1 MVEQVEI
8 KDEQTTS
15 EKPVEQTQDT
25 PRPEG
30 LPEKFKSVEDMAK
43 SYSELESKLGAQDK
57 SNENETS
64 QPEPKQESKTES
76 KPEGDLEIAEKAVSN
91 AGLNMETL
99 QNEYNEKGQLDDKSY
114 ESLEKA
120 GIPKSY
126 VDAFINGQAALA
138 KQQGDEV
145 KAVVGGEESY
155 NKIASWAAENMT
167 EGEKKAYNDTV
178 NGRDVESIKLAVA
191 GLKAKYDMANGNE
204 PNLVQAKATPTS
216 GSQYESWA
224 QVTEAM
230 QDPRYAKDV
239 AYQNAVKAKLANS
252 KL

>member
-1 MVEQVEI
+1 MVEEVTI
-8 KDEQTTS
+8 KSEETTA
-15 EKPVEQTQDT
+15 EKPVEQSQETS
-25 PRPEG
+25 RPEG

-57 SNENETS
+57 TKENETS
-64 QPEPKQESKTES
+64 QPEPKQET
-76 KPEGDLEIAEKAVSN
+76 KPEGDLEIAEKAVSD

-99 QNEYNEKGQLDDKSY
+99 QSEYNEKGQLDDKSY

-138 KQQGDEV
+138 KQQGAEV

-155 NKIASWAAENMT
+155 NKIAAWAAENMT

-178 NGRDVESIKLAVA
+178 NSKDLESIKLAVA
-191 GLKAKYDMANGNE
+191 GLKAKYDMANGTE
-204 PNLVQAKATPTS
+204 PNLVQGKATPTS
-216 GSQYESWA
+216 GGSYESWA

-230 QDPRYAKDV
+230 ADPRYAKDI
-239 AYQNAVKAKLANS
+239 AYQNAVKAKIANS

>member
-1 MVEQVEI
+1 MVEEVTI
-8 KDEQTTS
+8 KSEETTA
-15 EKPVEQTQDT
+15 EKPVEQSQET

-57 SNENETS
+57 SFENETS
-64 QPEPKQESKTES
+64 QPEPKKES
-76 KPEGDLEIAEKAVSN
+76 KPEGDLEIAEKAVSD

-99 QNEYNEKGQLDDKSY
+99 QSEYNEKGQLDDKSY

-138 KQQGDEV
+138 KQQGEEV
-145 KAVVGGEESY
+145 KSVVGGEEAY
-155 NKIASWAAENMT
+155 GKIASWAAENMT

-178 NGRDVESIKLAVA
+178 NSKDLESIKLAVA
-191 GLKAKYDMANGNE
+191 GLKAKYDMANGSE
-204 PNLVQAKATPTS
+204 PNLVKGKATPTS
-216 GSQYESWA
+216 GGSYESWA

-230 QDPRYAKDV
+230 ADPRYAKDI
-239 AYQNAVKAKLANS
+239 AYQNAVKAKIANS

>member
-8 KDEQTTS
+8 KEAETTS
-15 EKPVEQTQDT
+15 EKPVEQVET

-57 SNENETS
+57 SYENETS

-138 KQQGDEV
+138 KQQGDDV

-167 EGEKKAYNDTV
+167 EAEKKAYNDTV
-178 NGRDVESIKLAVA
+178 NSRDVESIKLAVA
-191 GLKAKYDMANGNE
+191 GLKAKFDMANGNE
-204 PNLVQAKATPTS
+204 PNLVQAKTTPTTG
-216 GSQYESWA
+216 GSYESWA

>member
-8 KDEQTTS
+8 KNEQTTS

-30 LPEKFKSVEDMAK
+30 LPEKFKSVEALAK
-43 SYSELESKLGAQDK
+43 SYAELESKLGAQDK
-57 SNENETS
+57 SYENETS

-178 NGRDVESIKLAVA
+178 NGRDV
-191 GLKAKYDMANGNE
+191 
-204 PNLVQAKATPTS
+204 
-216 GSQYESWA
+216 
-224 QVTEAM
+224 
-230 QDPRYAKDV
+230 
-239 AYQNAVKAKLANS
+239 
-252 KL
+252 

>member
-1 MVEQVEI
+1 MVEEVTI
-8 KDEQTTS
+8 KSEETTA
-15 EKPVEQTQDT
+15 EKPVEQSQET

-57 SNENETS
+57 TKENETS
-64 QPEPKQESKTES
+64 QPEPKQET
-76 KPEGDLEIAEKAVSN
+76 KPEGDLEIAEKAVSD

-99 QNEYNEKGQLDDKSY
+99 QQEYNEKGQLDDKSY

-138 KQQGDEV
+138 KQQGAEV

-155 NKIASWAAENMT
+155 NKIAAWAAENMT

-204 PNLVQAKATPTS
+204 PNLVQGKATPTNE
-216 GSQYESWA
+216 GSYESWA

-230 QDPRYAKDV
+230 ADPRYAKDV

-252 KL
+252 DI

>member
-8 KDEQTTS
+8 KEAETTS
-15 EKPVEQTQDT
+15 EKPVEQVET

-57 SNENETS
+57 SYENETS

-204 PNLVQAKATPTS
+204 PNLVQAKATPTTG
-216 GSQYESWA
+216 GSYESWA

-230 QDPRYAKDV
+230 ADPRYAKDI
-239 AYQNAVKAKLANS
+239 AYQNAVKAKIANS

>member
-8 KDEQTTS
+8 KSEETTS
-15 EKPVEQTQDT
+15 DKPVEQTQVET

-57 SNENETS
+57 SFENETS
-64 QPEPKQESKTES
+64 QPEPKKES
-76 KPEGDLEIAEKAVSN
+76 KPEGDLEIAEKAVSD

-99 QNEYNEKGQLDDKSY
+99 QSEYNEKGQLDDKSY

-138 KQQGDEV
+138 KQPGEEV
-145 KAVVGGEESY
+145 KAVVGGEEAY
-155 NKIASWAAENMT
+155 GKIASWAAENMT

-178 NGRDVESIKLAVA
+178 NSKDVESIKLAVA
-191 GLKAKYDMANGNE
+191 GLKAKYDMANGSE
-204 PNLVQAKATPTS
+204 PNLVQGKATPTS
-216 GSQYESWA
+216 GGSYESWA

-230 QDPRYAKDV
+230 ADPRYAKDI
-239 AYQNAVKAKLANS
+239 AYQNAVKAKIANS

>member
-1 MVEQVEI
+1 MVEEVTI
-8 KDEQTTS
+8 KSEETTA
-15 EKPVEQTQDT
+15 EKPVEQSQET

-57 SNENETS
+57 TTENETS
-64 QPEPKQESKTES
+64 QPEPKQET
-76 KPEGDLEIAEKAVSN
+76 KPEGDLEIAEKAVSD

-99 QNEYNEKGQLDDKSY
+99 QQEYNEKGQLDDKSY

-138 KQQGDEV
+138 KQQGAEV

-155 NKIASWAAENMT
+155 NKIAAWAAENMT

-204 PNLVQAKATPTS
+204 PNLVQGKATPTNE
-216 GSQYESWA
+216 GSYESWA

-230 QDPRYAKDV
+230 ADPRYAKDV

-252 KL
+252 DI

>member
-8 KDEQTTS
+8 KEAETTS
-15 EKPVEQTQDT
+15 EKPVEQAET

-57 SNENETS
+57 SYENETS

-76 KPEGDLEIAEKAVSN
+76 KPEGDLEIAEKAVSD

-99 QNEYNEKGQLDDKSY
+99 QSEYNEKGQLDDKSY

-138 KQQGDEV
+138 KQQGDDV

-167 EGEKKAYNDTV
+167 EAEKKAYNDTV
-178 NGRDVESIKLAVA
+178 NSRDVESIKLAVA
-191 GLKAKYDMANGNE
+191 GLKAKFDMANGNE
-204 PNLVQAKATPTS
+204 PNLVQAKACLLYTS
-216 GSQYESWA
+216 PS
-224 QVTEAM
+224 
-230 QDPRYAKDV
+230 PRDRG
-239 AYQNAVKAKLANS
+239 
-252 KL
+252 

>member
-1 MVEQVEI
+1 MVEEVTI
-8 KDEQTTS
+8 KSEETTA
-15 EKPVEQTQDT
+15 EKPVEQSQET

-57 SNENETS
+57 PKENETS
-64 QPEPKQESKTES
+64 QPEPKQEA
-76 KPEGDLEIAEKAVSN
+76 KPEGDLEIAEKAVSD

-99 QNEYNEKGQLDDKSY
+99 QQEYNEKGQLDDKSY

-138 KQQGDEV
+138 KQQGAEV

-155 NKIASWAAENMT
+155 NKIAAWAAENMT

-204 PNLVQAKATPTS
+204 PNLVQGKATPTNE
-216 GSQYESWA
+216 GSYESWA

-230 QDPRYAKDV
+230 ADPRYAKDV

-252 KL
+252 DI

>member
-1 MVEQVEI
+1 MVEEVTI
-8 KDEQTTS
+8 KSEETTA
-15 EKPVEQTQDT
+15 EKPVEQSQET

-57 SNENETS
+57 SFENETS
-64 QPEPKQESKTES
+64 QPEPKKES
-76 KPEGDLEIAEKAVSN
+76 KPEGDLEIAEKAVSD

-99 QNEYNEKGQLDDKSY
+99 QQEYNEKGQLDDKSY

-138 KQQGDEV
+138 KQQGAEV

-155 NKIASWAAENMT
+155 NKIAAWAAENMT

-204 PNLVQAKATPTS
+204 PNLVQGKATPTNE
-216 GSQYESWA
+216 GSYESWA

-230 QDPRYAKDV
+230 ADPRYAKDV

-252 KL
+252 DI

>member
-8 KDEQTTS
+8 KEAETTS
-15 EKPVEQTQDT
+15 EKPVEQAET

-57 SNENETS
+57 SYENETS

-76 KPEGDLEIAEKAVSN
+76 KPEGDLEIAEKAVSD

-99 QNEYNEKGQLDDKSY
+99 QSEYNEKGQLDDKSY

-138 KQQGDEV
+138 KQQGDDV

-191 GLKAKYDMANGNE
+191 GLKAKFDMANGNE

-216 GSQYESWA
+216 GAQYESWA

>member
-8 KDEQTTS
+8 KSEETTS
-15 EKPVEQTQDT
+15 DKPVEQTQDT

-57 SNENETS
+57 SFENETS
-64 QPEPKQESKTES
+64 QPEPKKES
-76 KPEGDLEIAEKAVSN
+76 KPEGDLEIAEKAVSD

-99 QNEYNEKGQLDDKSY
+99 QSEYNEKGQLDDKSY

-216 GSQYESWA
+216 GAQYESWA

-230 QDPRYAKDV
+230 QDPRYAKDI
-239 AYQNAVKAKLANS
+239 AYQNAVKAKIANS

>member
-1 MVEQVEI
+1 MVEEVTI
-8 KDEQTTS
+8 KSEETTA
-15 EKPVEQTQDT
+15 EKPVEQSQET

-57 SNENETS
+57 TTENETS
-64 QPEPKQESKTES
+64 QPEPKQEA

-99 QNEYNEKGQLDDKSY
+99 QQEYNEKGQLDDKSY

-138 KQQGDEV
+138 KQQGAEV

-155 NKIASWAAENMT
+155 NKIAAWAAE
-167 EGEKKAYNDTV
+167 KHD
-178 NGRDVESIKLAVA
+178 
-191 GLKAKYDMANGNE
+191 
-204 PNLVQAKATPTS
+204 
-216 GSQYESWA
+216 
-224 QVTEAM
+224 
-230 QDPRYAKDV
+230 
-239 AYQNAVKAKLANS
+239 
-252 KL
+252 

>member
-1 MVEQVEI
+1 
-8 KDEQTTS
+8 
-15 EKPVEQTQDT
+15 
-25 PRPEG
+25 
-30 LPEKFKSVEDMAK
+30 
-43 SYSELESKLGAQDK
+43 
-57 SNENETS
+57 
-64 QPEPKQESKTES
+64 
-76 KPEGDLEIAEKAVSN
+76 
-91 AGLNMETL
+91 METL

-138 KQQGDEV
+138 KQQGDDV

-167 EGEKKAYNDTV
+167 EAEKKAYNDTV
-178 NGRDVESIKLAVA
+178 NSRDVESIKLAVA
-191 GLKAKYDMANGNE
+191 GLKAKFDMANGNE
-204 PNLVQAKATPTS
+204 PNLVQAKTTPTTG
-216 GSQYESWA
+216 GSYESWA